1 MTLVT
6 GVSANVFPVPS
17 SALELWVFVAL
28 ALATLAAAIVA
39 ITRPTALGA
48 AVAMLVSA
56 VCGAGLFVAV
66 SAPFLAVASV
76 LLLSGGLLG
85 FFVFGVI
92 MLNRADTEPVAL
104 RSIVVRGVGLL
115 TASLTL
121 LYIARRLPTQE
132 RLAVETTALPEGF
145 GTTAKVGKALYVD
158 LGFSTQILAVF
169 LLVGLISAL
178 ALSRVITVAPGK
190 E

>member
-1 MTLVT
+1 MTPVT
-6 GVSANVFPVPS
+6 GVSTNVFPVPS
-17 SALELWVFVAL
+17 NALELWVFVAV

-48 AVAMLVSA
+48 AVAMFVSA
-56 VCGAGLFVAV
+56 VSCAGLFVAV
-66 SAPFLAVASV
+66 SAPFLAVAFV
-76 LLLSGGLLG
+76 LLLGGGLLG

-104 RSIVVRGVGLL
+104 RSLVMRGLGLL
-115 TASLTL
+115 TTSLTL
-121 LYIARRLPTQE
+121 LYIARCLPEEE
-132 RLAVETTALPEGF
+132 RLAVETTALSKSF
-145 GTTAKVGKALYVD
+145 GNTASVGKALFVD
-158 LGFSTQILAVF
+158 LGFATQILAVF

-178 ALSRVITVAPGK
+178 ALSRVITVLPGK